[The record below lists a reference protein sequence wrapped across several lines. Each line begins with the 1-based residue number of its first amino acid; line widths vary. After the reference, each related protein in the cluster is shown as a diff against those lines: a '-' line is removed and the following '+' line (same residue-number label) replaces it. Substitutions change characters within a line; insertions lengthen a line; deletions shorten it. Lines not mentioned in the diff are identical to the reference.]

1 MPQVKSVATVPPLPQ
16 QRHQDQRQGRE
27 DHPVDRLPARV
38 VQDRPREERHG
49 RRGGED
55 EEVVH
60 ALRLAPLGRSVAVG
74 DHRRRSDEAE
84 VPADPHDSER
94 PPEIDQLKPRQR
106 DHGRDSD
113 EQHPCRRHT
122 LLAEARHET
131 SSNETRREHRQKMPL
146 DSQRGAVDRMA
157 GVDHRDR

>member
-27 DHPVDRLPARV
+27 DHPVDRLPARA

-60 ALRLAPLGRSVAVG
+60 ALRLAPLGRGVAVG
-74 DHRRRSDEAE
+74 DHRRGADETQI
-84 VPADPHDSER
+84 PADA
-94 PPEIDQLKPRQR
+94 QQRQR
-106 DHGRDSD
+106 AP
-113 EQHPCRRHT
+113 E
-122 LLAEARHET
+122 
-131 SSNETRREHRQKMPL
+131 
-146 DSQRGAVDRMA
+146 V
-157 GVDHRDR
+157 GVNGH